1 MIERVLEQL
10 IFMSRWLMAPF
21 YLGLIVVLGA
31 MMVKFTQEVM
41 HFVPGILAF
50 KETDVILTALSLLDL
65 TLAASLVLMM
75 VFSGYENFV
84 SRIDTGEGQ
93 RPSWMGTLDFSG
105 LKLKLIASIVAI
117 SGIDLLKS
125 FMNIGQTTK
134 EDLMWKILTH
144 MAFVVSGVLLALMD
158 YLSERAKQFH
168 DAR

>member
-31 MMVKFTQEVM
+31 MMVKFTQEVV

-125 FMNIGQTTK
+125 FMNIGQITK
-134 EDLMWKILTH
+134 EDLMWKIVTH

-158 YLSERAKQFH
+158 YLSERAKQVH

>member
-84 SRIDTGEGQ
+84 SRIDTGDGQ

-125 FMNIGQTTK
+125 FMNIGQITK

>member
-1 MIERVLEQL
+1 MIERALEQL

-21 YLGLIVVLGA
+21 YLGLIIVLGA
-31 MMVKFTQEVM
+31 MMVKFTQEVV
-41 HFVPGILAF
+41 HFVPGILEF
-50 KETDVILTALSLLDL
+50 KETGVILTALSLLDL

-84 SRIDTGEGQ
+84 SRIDAGGDQ

-125 FMNIGQTTK
+125 FMNIGQITK
-134 EDLMWKILTH
+134 EDLMWKIVTH

-158 YLSERAKQFH
+158 YLSERAKQVY
-168 DAR
+168 RS

>member
-31 MMVKFTQEVM
+31 LMVKFTQEVV
-41 HFVPGILAF
+41 HFVPGVLEF

-84 SRIDTGEGQ
+84 SRIDTGDGQ

-125 FMNIGQTTK
+125 FMNIGQITK
-134 EDLMWKILTH
+134 EDLMWKIVTH

-158 YLSERAKQFH
+158 YLSERAKQAH
-168 DAR
+168 YAR

>member
-31 MMVKFTQEVM
+31 LMVKFTQEVV
-41 HFVPGILAF
+41 HFVPGVLEF

-84 SRIDTGEGQ
+84 SRIDTGDGQ

-117 SGIDLLKS
+117 SGNDLLKS
-125 FMNIGQTTK
+125 FMNIGQITK
-134 EDLMWKILTH
+134 EDLMWKIVTH

-158 YLSERAKQFH
+158 YLSERAKQAH
-168 DAR
+168 YAR

>member
-21 YLGLIVVLGA
+21 YIGLIVVLGA
-31 MMVKFTQEVM
+31 MMVKFTQEVV

-84 SRIDTGEGQ
+84 SRIDTGDDQ
-93 RPSWMGTLDFSG
+93 RPAWMGTLDFSG

-125 FMNIGQTTK
+125 FMNIGQITK

-158 YLSERAKQFH
+158 YLSERAKQVY
-168 DAR
+168 RS